1 MRPKDR
7 FLEPYICTYMGFSGI
22 ITSSRANRRPRF
34 HRCCMCF
41 IRSRICLV
49 AWDLGNGV
57 SPGRSRS
64 SISARPEGGK
74 QPEQQRRWGERDSKA
89 KKRGESQKRSRAR
102 NKSDECSPRWCF
114 ITGQVSI
121 KEPRFCLSQKVSA
134 PIGRLWAHGEIINVG
149 PRPAQTRG
157 LLGWPV

>member
-41 IRSRICLV
+41 VRSRICLV

-64 SISARPEGGK
+64 SISARPEGGNSQSSK
-74 QPEQQRRWGERDSKA
+74 GDGGRGIVKRRNEENR
-89 KKRGESQKRSRAR
+89 
-102 NKSDECSPRWCF
+102 KS
-114 ITGQVSI
+114 V
-121 KEPRFCLSQKVSA
+121 
-134 PIGRLWAHGEIINVG
+134 
-149 PRPAQTRG
+149 PAQGIRATSVRPG
-157 LLGWPV
+157 GVSLLVRYPSRSHAFAYRKRCRRQLVGSGRMGK